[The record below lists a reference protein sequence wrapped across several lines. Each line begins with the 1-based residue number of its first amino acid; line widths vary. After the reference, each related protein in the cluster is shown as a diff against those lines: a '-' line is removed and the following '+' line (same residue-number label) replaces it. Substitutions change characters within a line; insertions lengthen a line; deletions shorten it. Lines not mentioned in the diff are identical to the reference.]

1 MLIDAPKNHSGFGK
15 ASTFPQF
22 QSFKESYTYYDKK
35 TIFKGVYDRDKFYYK
50 LDPFTMDSLD
60 NFRNEGLIFE
70 GEFSSAGIF
79 PTFREQLSLQPD
91 YSLGF
96 VRKTPPGGFQVYG
109 GKAKFENERI

>member
-1 MLIDAPKNHSGFGK
+1 LVKPP
-15 ASTFPQF
+15 TFPQF

-35 TIFKGVYDRDKFYYK
+35 SIFKGVYNRDKFYYK

-79 PTFREQLSLQPD
+79 PTFREQLTLQKD

-96 VRKTPPGGFQVYG
+96 IRKHLLADFRYMEEKQNL
-109 GKAKFENERI
+109 KMKSD

>member
-1 MLIDAPKNHSGFGK
+1 MRLKIIVVLGK
-15 ASTFPQF
+15 PTFPQF
-22 QSFKESYTYYDKK
+22 QSFKESYTFYDKK
-35 TIFKGVYDRDKFYYK
+35 SIFKGVYNRDKFYYK

-79 PTFREQLSLQPD
+79 PTFREQLKLQKD

-96 VRKTPPGGFQVYG
+96 VRSTPPGGFQSIWR
-109 GKAKFENERI
+109 KSKI